1 MTTKYDIKNRL
12 KEYFP
17 VIFELLGDINLDW
30 KTIEKRFSQKLDEH
44 LKKFDLTGQPIRIQA
59 SLFHVI
65 TSSKEGKEEATTLLD
80 FITKL
85 FQELI
90 TSLDKE
96 EKKLIKKNLF
106 DLLTNIDMKY
116 LNFLG
121 ELCVL
126 NQVKRN
132 TKLKL
137 IATEQPLAKNKKD
150 GAKIDFVFYNSES
163 GKKLLVEIVNVHIN
177 ENVTETNEKIEI
189 LLDQKIKGK
198 LNRKGLRT
206 TFEFLL
212 IPVIWGPID
221 DQKKLI
227 QYYETFQP
235 KFTNTSTPFCYMPF
249 SDSVGNRVHKFG
261 TIDTILR

>member
-1 MTTKYDIKNRL
+1 MATKYDIKNRL

-17 VIFELLGDINLDW
+17 IIFELLGDINLDW
-30 KTIEKRFSQKLDEH
+30 KRIEKRFSQKLDEH
-44 LKKFDLTGQPIRIQA
+44 IRKFDLTGQPIRIQA
-59 SLFHVI
+59 SLYHII
-65 TSSKEGKEEATTLLD
+65 TASKEGKEEATRLLD
-80 FITKL
+80 FIIKL

-90 TSLDKE
+90 TRLDKE

-137 IATEQPLAKNKKD
+137 IATEQPLDKNKKD
-150 GAKIDFVFYNSES
+150 GTKIDFVFYNSES
-163 GKKLLVEIVNVHIN
+163 EKKLLVEIVNVHIN
-177 ENVTETNEKIEI
+177 KTVTETNEKIEI

-198 LNRKGLRT
+198 LNKKGLRAN
-206 TFEFLL
+206 FEFLL

-221 DQKKLI
+221 DLKRLI
-227 QYYETFQP
+227 QYYETFEP
-235 KFTNTSTPFCYMPF
+235 KFTNTSTPVCYMTF

-261 TIDTILR
+261 TIDTILK

>member
-1 MTTKYDIKNRL
+1 MTAKYDIKNRL

-17 VIFELLGDINLDW
+17 IIFDLLGDITLDW
-30 KTIEKRFSQKLDEH
+30 KTIEKRFSQKLAEH
-44 LKKFDLTGQPIRIQA
+44 IKEFDLTGQPIRIQA
-59 SLFHVI
+59 SLFHI
-65 TSSKEGKEEATTLLD
+65 IAASKEGKDEAARLLD

-90 TSLDKE
+90 TRLDKE

-132 TKLKL
+132 SKLKL
-137 IATEQPLAKNKKD
+137 IATEQPLDNNKKD

-163 GKKLLVEIVNVHIN
+163 DKKLLVEIVNIHVN
-177 ENVTETNEKIEI
+177 ENSTEKNEKIEM
-189 LLDQKIKGK
+189 LLEQKIKGK
-198 LNRKGLRT
+198 LNKKGLRANA
-206 TFEFLL
+206 EFLL
-212 IPVIWGPID
+212 IPVVWGPID
-221 DQKKLI
+221 SLKRLI

-235 KFTNTSTPFCYMPF
+235 KFTNTSTPVCYITF
-249 SDSVGNRVHKFG
+249 SDGAGNRVHKFG
-261 TIDTILR
+261 TIDTILK

>member
-17 VIFELLGDINLDW
+17 IIFELIGENNLDW
-30 KTIEKRFSQKLDEH
+30 RTIEKRFGEKLDEH
-44 LKKFDLTGQPIRIQA
+44 IRKVELTGQLIRVEA
-59 SLFHVI
+59 SLYHII
-65 TSSKEGKEEATTLLD
+65 TASKEGKDEATRLLD

-90 TSLDKE
+90 TRLDKE
-96 EKKLIKKNLF
+96 ERKLIKKNIF

-126 NQVKRN
+126 NQVTRN

-137 IATEQPLAKNKKD
+137 IATEQPLDKNKKD
-150 GAKIDFVFYNSES
+150 GTKIDFVFFNADTDR
-163 GKKLLVEIVNVHIN
+163 KLLVEIVNLHIN
-177 ENVTETNEKIEI
+177 DNVTGTDNKIET

-212 IPVIWGPID
+212 IPVVWGPID
-221 DQKKLI
+221 DIKRLI
-227 QYYETFQP
+227 QYYETYQP
-235 KFTNTSTPFCYMPF
+235 QFKNTSIPVCYMTF
-249 SDSVGNRVHKFG
+249 SDNVGNRVHKFG
-261 TIDTILR
+261 TIDTILK